1 MSPPAGARLRTLIA
15 LAGLAMAALAMG
27 PPGVAA
33 QLHKCVDN
41 GAVTYQNTPCPASE
55 PRQRPTV
62 DQLNADRQK
71 KLAQARAAA
80 ASAAPAPTD
89 SPPPRSA
96 RPDAD
101 RPGSADRTRA
111 APEPARAAVPAVR
124 FSCDGRTHC
133 AQMTSCAEATYFLA
147 KCPGAQM
154 DGNGDGIPCEKQ
166 WCGR

>member
-1 MSPPAGARLRTLIA
+1 MSPRACARLRTLIA

-27 PPGVAA
+27 PPSVAA

-80 ASAAPAPTD
+80 ASATAASTDTPPA
-89 SPPPRSA
+89 RSA
-96 RPDAD
+96 RPDPD
-101 RPGSADRTRA
+101 RPGSAARTRA
-111 APEPARAAVPAVR
+111 APEPARSAAPAAR
-124 FSCDGRTHC
+124 FRCDGRRHC
-133 AQMTSCAEATYFLA
+133 SQMTSCEEATYFLSN
-147 KCPGAQM
+147 CPGVEM
-154 DGNGDGIPCEKQ
+154 DGDGDGIPCERQ
-166 WCGR
+166 WCGG